1 MPLDDPERYLVR
13 SSRPSEI
20 ALGLVVGAL
29 SLLFVSFA
37 SYVLWWGIRHGL
49 LKGPYDSGWLGY
61 VSVPI
66 VLYVLGLPGSWV
78 AFRLLSGRARRDGG
92 LFSPAVLRLGGA
104 LLLLAPWP
112 WLIAHPSNPWHW
124 WHCTT
129 LTGGGVACWIL
140 AARRERTDAPDGSHS
155 GSPARP
161 LDGT

>member
-1 MPLDDPERYLVR
+1 IRCERRERGQETISGGRYQARPCRTIFTMPLDDPERYLVP
-13 SSRPSEI
+13 SSRPPEI

-66 VLYVLGLPGSWV
+66 ALYVLGLPGSWV

-104 LLLLAPWP
+104 LLLLA
-112 WLIAHPSNPWHW
+112 
-124 WHCTT
+124 
-129 LTGGGVACWIL
+129 
-140 AARRERTDAPDGSHS
+140 
-155 GSPARP
+155 
-161 LDGT
+161 